1 MISNW
6 RISLL
11 SAGIK
16 SCVKSHISCLDSY
29 NMVRSFPKVNDIHS
43 FVPCYLL
50 STNYMRGTVLGAGD
64 TIALFLPLTS
74 FYSSGEPILDDC
86 GKL

>member
-1 MISNW
+1 
-6 RISLL
+6 
-11 SAGIK
+11 
-16 SCVKSHISCLDSY
+16 
-29 NMVRSFPKVNDIHS
+29 
-43 FVPCYLL
+43 
-50 STNYMRGTVLGAGD
+50 MRGTVLGAGD